1 MKVGIKLLAT
11 QPDGSPID
19 PEEFEQELDEI
30 VDEAT
35 KLEGVLDADIGATL
49 STGELEIWVTVETP
63 NPDEAWPLA
72 SNAVRCAIHAAG
84 GSTPG
89 WPAAEEVEQAESGFL
104 RRKRPHVHTWAGTFQ
119 GGEMR
124 PRQPA

>member
-11 QPDGSPID
+11 QPDGSLIP
-19 PEEFEQELDEI
+19 PEQFEQELDEI
-30 VDEAT
+30 VDEAI

-84 GSTPG
+84 GATPG
-89 WPAAEEVEQAESGFL
+89 WPVEVEAESSGFL
-104 RRKRPHVHTWAGTFQ
+104 RRQRPHPHTWSGTFQ
-119 GGEMR
+119 GGELR